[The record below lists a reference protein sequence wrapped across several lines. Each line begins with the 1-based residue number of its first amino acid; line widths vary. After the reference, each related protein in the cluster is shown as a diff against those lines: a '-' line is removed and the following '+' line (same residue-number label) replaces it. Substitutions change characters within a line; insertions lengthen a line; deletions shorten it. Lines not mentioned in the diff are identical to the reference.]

1 MGILS
6 LEIRIYWLH
15 GVETD
20 RNWIQ
25 TCGFQLYL
33 CFRYTHFHAS
43 KWYSIGK
50 ISLIKFQ
57 RPYQAQYHITLTY
70 CLQFLVSLSDMCNL
84 WLAGK
89 NTTTYTVVDYER
101 IAVLEGDVIGW
112 YSWIFIFKYL
122 QIWIYDYCILC
133 TIHFAPSLL
142 RRSKGDNLITSGT
155 CLGRCAAGY
164 MASRNNVRVGGVF
177 DFVNSG
183 SLINGTAYA
192 IKACLEDSEIEFHTL
207 TISGLI
213 I

>member
-1 MGILS
+1 MHSHICSHFSFVHPCFPIRNYNFSKIFRYDVHHDWFRLFHHVMFPDHVMGILS

-25 TCGFQLYL
+25 TCGFKLYL

-70 CLQFLVSLSDMCNL
+70 CLQVLVSLSDMCNL

-112 YSWIFIFKYL
+112 YSWIFIFKYK
-122 QIWIYDYCILC
+122 QIWIHDNCIVC
-133 TIHFAPSLL
+133 TISLRL
-142 RRSKGDNLITSGT
+142 L
-155 CLGRCAAGY
+155 
-164 MASRNNVRVGGVF
+164 F
-177 DFVNSG
+177 
-183 SLINGTAYA
+183 
-192 IKACLEDSEIEFHTL
+192 
-207 TISGLI
+207 
-213 I
+213 